1 MPLLEDPARLS
12 KSRLKS
18 DLLAHNVA
26 LPPANS
32 RKDVYVELHL
42 KHIEQKDAAEFSSDE
57 EDRGQDEAED
67 EVVDGDDPGGR
78 DPSALTDDGL
88 KAALIQHGVKVGP
101 IVASTRAVYEKK
113 LRKLL
118 ESGGHDEQ
126 VNGEEGNAVL
136 YSDSEDEE
144 GSKGAKGEG
153 DEHAEHSQQDMSQN
167 NNFAYPQCFI
177 LSSKLRAPASETRKP
192 CPAKNPKNALKS
204 SERGPCH
211 CSRIPAGI
219 SRASSVNQRSGLGSR
234 VPNGLQPAKSIGCSS
249 GSSQAFSITQM
260 VEEMESRRSV
270 SDTESNGSDVQ
281 ELRSQPSRLLT
292 VDQPAVKNQTLFY
305 TPEAFPVKPGP
316 KPPVEPV
323 NGVSKDIFPAQASPT
338 GIYATRRRPIKGA
351 AGRPVQYVF
360 PDTPTSPATL
370 ERREAERRLVPIHI
384 QILVFLIVVVLL
396 YLVSVVVEDSSLDS
410 AMSLLDSPNQASDVE
425 EFHAPEAPAFSEQE

>member
-57 EDRGQDEAED
+57 EDRGQDEASSLVWGKMLKGKKKTRTNKNPTHED

-78 DPSALTDDGL
+78 DPSALTDDDL

-144 GSKGAKGEG
+144 VLPLNSEGA
-153 DEHAEHSQQDMSQN
+153 
-167 NNFAYPQCFI
+167 
-177 LSSKLRAPASETRKP
+177 
-192 CPAKNPKNALKS
+192 
-204 SERGPCH
+204 
-211 CSRIPAGI
+211 
-219 SRASSVNQRSGLGSR
+219 
-234 VPNGLQPAKSIGCSS
+234 QP
-249 GSSQAFSITQM
+249 
-260 VEEMESRRSV
+260 RRSL
-270 SDTESNGSDVQ
+270 SARSRFRNQETLSRKES
-281 ELRSQPSRLLT
+281 E
-292 VDQPAVKNQTLFY
+292 
-305 TPEAFPVKPGP
+305 EC
-316 KPPVEPV
+316 
-323 NGVSKDIFPAQASPT
+323 
-338 GIYATRRRPIKGA
+338 
-351 AGRPVQYVF
+351 
-360 PDTPTSPATL
+360 L
-370 ERREAERRLVPIHI
+370 EIIRA
-384 QILVFLIVVVLL
+384 
-396 YLVSVVVEDSSLDS
+396 
-410 AMSLLDSPNQASDVE
+410 
-425 EFHAPEAPAFSEQE
+425 